1 VPDCAHAARD
11 DRGVCVACGDCV
23 HDVVLNGACVY
34 CGSTEIDPIAR
45 SPRPPTVIPP
55 ERLVKK
61 QKE

>member
-1 VPDCAHAARD
+1 VTACAHDVRD

-45 SPRPPTVIPP
+45 SPKPVVIPP
-55 ERLVKK
+55 DRLVRKR
-61 QKE
+61 ED